1 MTELPVLNNKVF
13 VPHQKWQYIVKQY
26 EYNQNTPCCMDVIDT
41 DLPLYNEY
49 YDLMKKRVTKYSK
62 LQYVLLTKN
71 SANQILW
78 FVKKFPFF
86 QKIVNVVYLT
96 KEMESIICAQQLPFC
111 FILNQKQHIVY
122 RGPISTENYFST
134 ISYLNELK
142 SNQSQDFHLSFFKA
156 DSLNLQNRQLSLAM
170 SGLQQ
175 KPVTQYQKPISLNMK
190 SIKPNLSFM
199 LSNDSISNSS
209 FSSIDL
215 NIVAKSA
222 QQTDIND
229 FVQQL
234 NWLSLPNNSVQNIKI
249 AKTLKRVVQH
259 QKDVQNQ
266 SDEWD

>member
-1 MTELPVLNNKVF
+1 MTELPALNNKVF

-26 EYNQNTPCCMDVIDT
+26 EYNQNPPCCVDVIDT

-49 YDLMKKRVTKYSK
+49 YGLMKKRVTKYSK

-96 KEMESIICAQQLPFC
+96 KEMENIICAQQLPFC

-142 SNQSQDFHLSFFKA
+142 SNQLQDFNLSFNQ
-156 DSLNLQNRQLSLAM
+156 LNLQNHQLSLAM

-175 KPVTQYQKPISLNMK
+175 KSITPTFQKTSKYNNQKLPQ
-190 SIKPNLSFM
+190 LSF
-199 LSNDSISNSS
+199 SNDSVSDSS
-209 FSSIDL
+209 FSSMDSNRTQSRQSNDL
-215 NIVAKSA
+215 
-222 QQTDIND
+222 
-229 FVQQL
+229 VQQL
-234 NWLSLPNNSVQNIKI
+234 NRFSLPNNSVQNIKI
-249 AKTLKRVVQH
+249 AQRLKRVFQH
-259 QKDVQNQ
+259 QNDISNQ
-266 SDEWD
+266 SDEWM

>member
-1 MTELPVLNNKVF
+1 MTELPALNNKVF

-26 EYNQNTPCCMDVIDT
+26 EYNQNTPCCVDVIDT

-142 SNQSQDFHLSFFKA
+142 SNQLQDFNLSFFKA
-156 DSLNLQNRQLSLAM
+156 DSLNLQNTHFTEFYTENRFHQTILSLHIIFYFIVSNAPELTY
-170 SGLQQ
+170 SAF
-175 KPVTQYQKPISLNMK
+175 
-190 SIKPNLSFM
+190 IKYFQIL
-199 LSNDSISNSS
+199 LIAY
-209 FSSIDL
+209 ICC
-215 NIVAKSA
+215 
-222 QQTDIND
+222 
-229 FVQQL
+229 QL
-234 NWLSLPNNSVQNIKI
+234 L
-249 AKTLKRVVQH
+249 
-259 QKDVQNQ
+259 
-266 SDEWD
+266 